1 LISFVSASIC
11 PYLVL
16 SNGPNSGSD
25 LSCASGAPEAG
36 TSFHGTGHIRVLESS
51 TDRHYLDGVR
61 DIGLRKAGSHVMELL
76 RAGAEEWGLKLSPE
90 QIEAFEVCYQ
100 ELVAWNEKAN
110 LTAITSYEEVQTKH
124 FLDSLSCLQVLAN
137 CPVEI
142 SCIDIGSGAGFPG
155 LPVKIVWPQMHLT
168 LLEATG
174 KKADFL
180 EHIVARLGVGGVEV
194 VRARAEEVGQRAEY
208 RESFQVALA
217 RAVAA
222 LEVLAEYALPLLGLG
237 GVFVAQKGRDVQEE
251 VRTAEAA
258 VKTLG
263 GELQEVKPVRLPG
276 LSDVR
281 HLVVVRKVSSTPREY
296 PRRPGIPAKRPL
308 GRI

>member
-1 LISFVSASIC
+1 
-11 PYLVL
+11 
-16 SNGPNSGSD
+16 
-25 LSCASGAPEAG
+25 
-36 TSFHGTGHIRVLESS
+36 VLESS
-51 TDRHYLDGVR
+51 TGRHSLDGVR
-61 DIGLRKAGSHVMELL
+61 DIGLRKTGSNVMELL

-90 QIEAFEVCYQ
+90 QIEAFEVYYQ

-137 CPVEI
+137 CPVDV

-155 LPVKIVWPQMHLT
+155 LPIKIVWPQMHLT
-168 LLEATG
+168 LLEVTG

-180 EHIVARLGVGGVEV
+180 EHIVARLGLGRVQV

-208 RESFQVALA
+208 RESFRVALA

-222 LEVLAEYALPLLGLG
+222 LGVLAEYALPLLRLG
-237 GVFVAQKGRDVQEE
+237 GVFVAEKGRDVDEE
-251 VRTAEAA
+251 VKAAEAA

-263 GELQEVKPVRLPG
+263 GELQEVKPIQLPG
-276 LSDVR
+276 LRDLR
-281 HLVVVRKVSSTPREY
+281 HLVVVRKVRTTPPKY

-308 GRI
+308 GACS